1 MHIFNRT
8 HVRPSS
14 CFEFFDWTCLVW
26 MLNLMNSSSSLLL
39 FWDPIRCTYPTQSC
53 GWRPECVCLSK
64 GKRRGRNTWWFLPAN
79 TLHWAWC
86 ISIRAVTNNT
96 GCRYVSQHQ
105 RETSAKVVSSFI
117 DPVWNRQ
124 LPQRKTE
131 WRTKEWR
138 SKASMCV
145 HVCVCIS
152 PCVYVCINH
161 VCVHVVCITCPSN
174 VTGLFATIC
183 LWIWNCLCRTRSLQP
198 DKQGAVEFPAEVS
211 LSEAPLPSFVIALC
225 DSTQQAWENRPNVLD
240 GWCHERDNYQ
250 AVSEVSQ
257 GYGFSQIIYFM

>member
-1 MHIFNRT
+1 
-8 HVRPSS
+8 
-14 CFEFFDWTCLVW
+14 

-53 GWRPECVCLSK
+53 GWRPECVCLYQREEAWEK
-64 GKRRGRNTWWFLPAN
+64 HAVVLPAN

-86 ISIRAVTNNT
+86 ISIQAVTNNT

-117 DPVWNRQ
+117 DPVWNQQ

-138 SKASMCV
+138 TKAS
-145 HVCVCIS
+145 VCVRVCVFFS
-152 PCVYVCINH
+152 CVYVCINH
-161 VCVHVVCITCPSN
+161 ECINIVCMTYPSN
-174 VTGLFATIC
+174 ATGLFATIFPC
-183 LWIWNCLCRTRSLQP
+183 LWNCLCRTRSLRP
-198 DKQGAVEFPAEVS
+198 DKQGAVELPAEVS
-211 LSEAPLPSFVIALC
+211 LSGAPPPSFAIALC
-225 DSTQQAWENRPNVLD
+225 DSTQQAWEHRPVLD
-240 GWCHERDNYQ
+240 GWCHEQDNYQ